1 MADSR
6 SLLGQTVSHYRILER
21 LGGGGMGVVC
31 KAEDTEL
38 GRFVARR
45 FLSDDV
51 KDPQSLERFRRE
63 ARAASALNH
72 PDICA
77 IHEIGNHEGHS
88 FSADTQ
94 GGFKASPNRERRFP
108 GCWRRGQT
116 AEIRPERGHSSFRRL
131 LRPPGTLSS
140 LRCAPVC
147 GRILASG
154 SSPLGC
160 RESRQNTNSDRLGTK
175 TDRLQT
181 CWRAQSISE
190 L

>member
-88 FSADTQ
+88 FSA
-94 GGFKASPNRERRFP
+94 
-108 GCWRRGQT
+108 
-116 AEIRPERGHSSFRRL
+116 
-131 LRPPGTLSS
+131 
-140 LRCAPVC
+140 
-147 GRILASG
+147 
-154 SSPLGC
+154 
-160 RESRQNTNSDRLGTK
+160 ESRHARE
-175 TDRLQT
+175 
-181 CWRAQSISE
+181 I
-190 L
+190 